1 MAQPLVDKKIVYVKI
16 IKSSKTSEDCI
27 IMRYMKFS
35 ALKLFI
41 APNGYDNWANI
52 KVVYFLL
59 LKTLVASPLQNC
71 DLDTYVQDKKLNF

>member
-1 MAQPLVDKKIVYVKI
+1 
-16 IKSSKTSEDCI
+16 
-27 IMRYMKFS
+27 MKFS

-71 DLDTYVQDKKLNF
+71 DLDTYVQEKKLNF

>member
-1 MAQPLVDKKIVYVKI
+1 
-16 IKSSKTSEDCI
+16 
-27 IMRYMKFS
+27 MKFS
-35 ALKLFI
+35 ALKFFI

-59 LKTLVASPLQNC
+59 LKLQNC

>member
-1 MAQPLVDKKIVYVKI
+1 MAQPLVDR
-16 IKSSKTSEDCI
+16 KSSICYKHKE
-27 IMRYMKFS
+27 FS

-52 KVVYFLL
+52 KVVNFLL
-59 LKTLVASPLQNC
+59 LKLQNC

>member
-1 MAQPLVDKKIVYVKI
+1 MAQPLVDR
-16 IKSSKTSEDCI
+16 KSSICYKHKE
-27 IMRYMKFS
+27 FS

-59 LKTLVASPLQNC
+59 LKTLVASPIQNC
-71 DLDTYVQDKKLNF
+71 DLDTYIQDKKLNF